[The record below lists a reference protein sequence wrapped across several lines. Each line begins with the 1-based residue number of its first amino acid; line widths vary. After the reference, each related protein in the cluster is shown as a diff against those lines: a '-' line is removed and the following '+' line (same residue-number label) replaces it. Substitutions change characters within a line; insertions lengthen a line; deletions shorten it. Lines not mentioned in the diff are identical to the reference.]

1 MTGIREGLTG
11 SEVGICSYIIEFIYI
26 NGGEGGICK
35 SKRRTKHLIKDKV
48 LE

>member
-11 SEVGICSYIIEFIYI
+11 SEVGICSYITEFINI
-26 NGGEGGICK
+26 KGGEGGICK
-35 SKRRTKHLIKDKV
+35 SKRRTKCIIKNKV